1 MQKYLHRIVI
11 SLNGRIASSWLV
23 FAIDIIIIVFSFL
36 AANIIRFNF
45 VLENL
50 NWINILFQS
59 IIVVVLSA
67 IFFLIFRSY
76 ASIVR
81 HTSVTDA
88 IKVFKA
94 VSLTSL
100 SLVIFS
106 NLETY
111 FANASFLSI
120 PLSVIF
126 IFFTT
131 SLFALIFTRILIKLI
146 YHTAFHHGH
155 DSTKNVLIFGAGE
168 LGMVTK
174 TTLESKGSLKYKIIG
189 FVDDNPGKIGK
200 SIDGVRVYC
209 FKDID
214 KDFLKKKEIDDLIF
228 SIQNIDPAEK
238 QKIMDR
244 LISLGITIKT
254 IPPVEHWINGQL
266 KVNQIEKLR
275 IEDLLQRDPIK
286 LKNPKVI
293 EAINDKIVMVTG
305 GAGSIGSEIVR
316 QLVSYNPY
324 RIVVVDNAETPVFE
338 LRQELLGKGHDIRNT
353 LRFVIADVTDTDRMD
368 AIFNMYK
375 PSIIYHAAA
384 YKHVPLM
391 EDHPEEALRVNVF
404 GTKIIADMA
413 VKHGAE
419 RFVMV
424 STDKAV
430 RPTNVMG
437 ASKRMAEMYCQSLG
451 QSEKSH
457 TKFITTRFGNVL
469 GSNGSVVKIFR
480 KQIKAGGPVTV
491 THPEITRFFMTI
503 PEACQ
508 LVLEASIMG
517 NGSEIFVFDMGKAV
531 KVVDLAKKMIVLAG
545 LEPDKDI
552 DIVFSGLRP
561 GEKLYEELLSHSE
574 NTVKTYHPKIMI
586 ARVDQILNG
595 SVTYMI
601 KELRETLHQ
610 NQNDQYK
617 IVALLKKAIPEYVSN
632 NSKFEKLDNLVAESA

>member
-1 MQKYLHRIVI
+1 MQTMLHRFVI
-11 SLNGRIASSWLV
+11 LLNGRIASSWLV
-23 FAIDIIIIVFSFL
+23 FTIDILIIVFSFL
-36 AANIIRFNF
+36 FANIIRFNF
-45 VLENL
+45 ILENL
-50 NWINILFQS
+50 NWSNLFYQS
-59 IIVVVLSA
+59 ILVVVVCA
-67 IFFLIFRSY
+67 IFFLVFRSY
-76 ASIVR
+76 ASIIR

-94 VSLTSL
+94 VLLASFSLY
-100 SLVIFS
+100 FF
-106 NLETY
+106 NYLESF
-111 FANASFLSI
+111 FANLSFLSI
-120 PLSVIF
+120 PLSVLF
-126 IFFTT
+126 IFFTN

-155 DSTKNVLIFGAGE
+155 ESTTNVLIFGAGE
-168 LGMVTK
+168 LGIITK
-174 TTLESKGSLKYKIIG
+174 NTLESKGSLRYKVVG
-189 FVDDNPGKIGK
+189 FIDDNPGKIGK

-209 FKDID
+209 FKDIN
-214 KDFLKKKEIDDLIF
+214 KEFVVKKEVDDLIF

-238 QKIMDR
+238 QKIMDS
-244 LISLGITIKT
+244 LIELGITIKT

-275 IEDLLQRDPIK
+275 IEDLLQRDPII
-286 LKNPKVI
+286 LKNPKVS
-293 EAINDKIVMVTG
+293 EVINDKIVMVTG

-316 QLVSYNPY
+316 QLIAHSPY
-324 RIVVVDNAETPVFE
+324 RIIVIDNAETPVFE
-338 LRQELLGKGHDIRNT
+338 LRQELLGKGLDIRNT
-353 LRFVIADVTDTDRMD
+353 LRFIIADVTDLNRMD
-368 AIFNMYK
+368 AIFDMYK

-437 ASKRMAEMYCQSLG
+437 ASKRLAEMYCQSLG
-451 QSEKSH
+451 QSKKSH

-517 NGSEIFVFDMGKAV
+517 KGSEIFVFDMGKAV

-545 LEPDKDI
+545 LEPGKNI

-561 GEKLYEELLSHSE
+561 GEKLYEELLSSSE

-595 SVTYMI
+595 SVSYMI
-601 KELRETLHQ
+601 KELKETLYHY
-610 NQNDQYK
+610 QNDQYK

-632 NSKFEKLDNLVAESA
+632 NSRFQKLDNHLAEIA